1 MEDVNTLNHT
11 LYEKGAE
18 AFNSP
23 CSQSQQS
30 AEPRPITGCA
40 PSPGAQ
46 GWWLLSQAQCGFLR
60 KQCSGGV
67 SSLSP
72 SAVIPEGAC
81 G

>member
-1 MEDVNTLNHT
+1 MEGVNTLSHT

-46 GWWLLSQAQCGFLR
+46 GWWLLSQAHSVDFFG
-60 KQCSGGV
+60 
-67 SSLSP
+67 SSV
-72 SAVIPEGAC
+72 AEGYPPFHRLL
-81 G
+81 